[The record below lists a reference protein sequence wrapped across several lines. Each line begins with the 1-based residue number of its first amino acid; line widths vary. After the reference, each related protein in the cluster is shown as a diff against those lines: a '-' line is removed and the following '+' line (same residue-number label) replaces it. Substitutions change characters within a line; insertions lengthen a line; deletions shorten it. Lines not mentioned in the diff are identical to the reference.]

1 VGIIAINWLITADQS
16 GDGIFDP
23 DCLKLAS
30 LHSNAVDY
38 PKTGQPVPLKE
49 IPKLKSKEK
58 PDWNAPETMNSA
70 QGNYYE
76 SQRAIGR
83 LFRAIDL
90 PIEQQRF
97 RPDSGRRGRQEQ
109 NNELDDLEDTFSQF
123 SLDSAREDTLF
134 VTVEARVRDYVDT
147 NTYPDDEEVAFL
159 TQLFSRYAS
168 ELRAICMANT
178 ISYSRSAQLSEE
190 EAIIGSIAQKT
201 SQPRKRKDAM
211 AKLREATDVLVR
223 SIREELAGDDTFTFD
238 DSLKRAWAAWEFSVS
253 QGAVWGAQSFK
264 WVALG
269 SIFEAIREIE
279 QDESVL

>member
-1 VGIIAINWLITADQS
+1 M
-16 GDGIFDP
+16 
-23 DCLKLAS
+23 
-30 LHSNAVDY
+30 DY
-38 PKTGQPVPLKE
+38 PKSGQPVPLKE
-49 IPKLKSKEK
+49 IPKLKNKKK

-76 SQRAIGR
+76 SRRAIGR

-90 PIEQQRF
+90 PVEQQRF
-97 RPDSGRRGRQEQ
+97 RPDSGQRGRQDQ
-109 NNELDDLEDTFSQF
+109 NNRNGGVDDLEDTFSQF
-123 SLDSAREDTLF
+123 SLDSAREDIFF
-134 VTVEARVRDYVDT
+134 VIVEARVREYVDT
-147 NTYPDDEEVAFL
+147 NAYPDDDEVAFL

-168 ELRAICMANT
+168 ELRAICMANA

-190 EAIIGSIAQKT
+190 EAVIGTIAQKT

-223 SIREELAGDDTFTFD
+223 SIREELAGDDAFTFD
-238 DSLKRAWAAWEFSVS
+238 DALKRAWAAWEFSIS

-279 QDESVL
+279 QDESVF